1 MSVVKLLKNGKSIL
15 DYLLLCL
22 WHKQTQKVNTTITA
36 LDSNLQSREIFESKY
51 LGHRKTCRR
60 RTCWKSQI
68 KTTEQYTGNLQSSPH
83 FQRTSDFCEQIRQ
96 KNKEFAST
104 KIITIRSWD
113 GCYHFIITAIFF
125 LSFCLFFP
133 SRFVSISLSYYSL
146 FLYVYC
152 SFFSRL
158 ICMFSP
164 LCH

>member
-1 MSVVKLLKNGKSIL
+1 MGENHILPLFLFFRITLIFLTASRLTLKKKKNLSVVKLLKNGKSIL

-83 FQRTSDFCEQIRQ
+83 FQRTSDFCEQIKQ
-96 KNKEFAST
+96 KDKEFAST
-104 KIITIRSWD
+104 KIITIRS
-113 GCYHFIITAIFF
+113 
-125 LSFCLFFP
+125 
-133 SRFVSISLSYYSL
+133 
-146 FLYVYC
+146 
-152 SFFSRL
+152 
-158 ICMFSP
+158 
-164 LCH
+164 

>member
-1 MSVVKLLKNGKSIL
+1 MGENHILPLFLFFRITLIFLTAPRLTFKKKKKKLSVVKLLKNGKSIL

-83 FQRTSDFCEQIRQ
+83 FQRTSDFCEQIKQ
-96 KNKEFAST
+96 KDKEFAST
-104 KIITIRSWD
+104 KIITIRS
-113 GCYHFIITAIFF
+113 
-125 LSFCLFFP
+125 
-133 SRFVSISLSYYSL
+133 
-146 FLYVYC
+146 
-152 SFFSRL
+152 
-158 ICMFSP
+158 
-164 LCH
+164 

>member
-1 MSVVKLLKNGKSIL
+1 MGENHILPLFLFFRIALIFLTAPRLTLKKNLSVVKLLKNGKSIL

-83 FQRTSDFCEQIRQ
+83 FQRTSDFCEQIKQ
-96 KNKEFAST
+96 KDKEFAST
-104 KIITIRSWD
+104 KIITIRS
-113 GCYHFIITAIFF
+113 
-125 LSFCLFFP
+125 
-133 SRFVSISLSYYSL
+133 
-146 FLYVYC
+146 
-152 SFFSRL
+152 
-158 ICMFSP
+158 
-164 LCH
+164 

>member
-1 MSVVKLLKNGKSIL
+1 MGENHILPLFLFFRITLIFLTAPRLTLKKKKNLSVVKLLKNGKSIL

-83 FQRTSDFCEQIRQ
+83 FQRTSDFCEEIKQ
-96 KNKEFAST
+96 KDKEFAST
-104 KIITIRSWD
+104 KIITIRS
-113 GCYHFIITAIFF
+113 
-125 LSFCLFFP
+125 
-133 SRFVSISLSYYSL
+133 
-146 FLYVYC
+146 
-152 SFFSRL
+152 
-158 ICMFSP
+158 
-164 LCH
+164 

>member
-1 MSVVKLLKNGKSIL
+1 MGENHILPLFLFFRITLIFLTAPRLTLKKINNNLSVVKLLKNGKSIL

-83 FQRTSDFCEQIRQ
+83 FQRTSDFCEQIKQ
-96 KNKEFAST
+96 KDKEFAST
-104 KIITIRSWD
+104 KIITIRS
-113 GCYHFIITAIFF
+113 
-125 LSFCLFFP
+125 
-133 SRFVSISLSYYSL
+133 
-146 FLYVYC
+146 
-152 SFFSRL
+152 
-158 ICMFSP
+158 
-164 LCH
+164 

>member
-1 MSVVKLLKNGKSIL
+1 MGENHILPLFLCFRITLIFLTAPRLTLKKINNNLSVVKLLKNGKSIL

-83 FQRTSDFCEQIRQ
+83 FQRTSDFCEQIKQ
-96 KNKEFAST
+96 KDKEFAST
-104 KIITIRSWD
+104 KIITIRS
-113 GCYHFIITAIFF
+113 
-125 LSFCLFFP
+125 
-133 SRFVSISLSYYSL
+133 
-146 FLYVYC
+146 
-152 SFFSRL
+152 
-158 ICMFSP
+158 
-164 LCH
+164 

>member
-1 MSVVKLLKNGKSIL
+1 MAENHILPLFLFFRITLIFLTAPRLTLKKKKKKLSVVKLLKNGKSIL

-83 FQRTSDFCEQIRQ
+83 FQRTSDFCEQIKQ
-96 KNKEFAST
+96 KDKEFAST
-104 KIITIRSWD
+104 KIITIRS
-113 GCYHFIITAIFF
+113 
-125 LSFCLFFP
+125 
-133 SRFVSISLSYYSL
+133 
-146 FLYVYC
+146 
-152 SFFSRL
+152 
-158 ICMFSP
+158 
-164 LCH
+164 

>member
-1 MSVVKLLKNGKSIL
+1 MGENHILPLFLFFRIALIFLTAPRLTFLKKKKNLSVVKLLKNGKSIL

-104 KIITIRSWD
+104 KIITIRS
-113 GCYHFIITAIFF
+113 
-125 LSFCLFFP
+125 
-133 SRFVSISLSYYSL
+133 
-146 FLYVYC
+146 
-152 SFFSRL
+152 
-158 ICMFSP
+158 
-164 LCH
+164 

>member
-1 MSVVKLLKNGKSIL
+1 MGENHILPLFLFFRITLIFLTAPRLTLKKKKLSVVKLLKNGKSIL

-83 FQRTSDFCEQIRQ
+83 FQRTSDFCEQIKQ
-96 KNKEFAST
+96 KDKEFAST
-104 KIITIRSWD
+104 KIITIRS
-113 GCYHFIITAIFF
+113 
-125 LSFCLFFP
+125 
-133 SRFVSISLSYYSL
+133 
-146 FLYVYC
+146 
-152 SFFSRL
+152 
-158 ICMFSP
+158 
-164 LCH
+164 

>member
-1 MSVVKLLKNGKSIL
+1 MGENHILPLFLFFRITLIFLTAPRLTLKKKKNLSVVKLLKNGKSIL

-83 FQRTSDFCEQIRQ
+83 FQRTSDFCEQIKQ
-96 KNKEFAST
+96 KDKEFAST
-104 KIITIRSWD
+104 KIITIRS
-113 GCYHFIITAIFF
+113 
-125 LSFCLFFP
+125 
-133 SRFVSISLSYYSL
+133 
-146 FLYVYC
+146 
-152 SFFSRL
+152 
-158 ICMFSP
+158 
-164 LCH
+164 

>member
-1 MSVVKLLKNGKSIL
+1 MGENHILPLFLFFRITLIFLTAPRLTLKKKKKLSVVKLLKNGKSIL

-83 FQRTSDFCEQIRQ
+83 FQRTSDFCEQIKQ
-96 KNKEFAST
+96 KDKEFAST
-104 KIITIRSWD
+104 KIITIRS
-113 GCYHFIITAIFF
+113 
-125 LSFCLFFP
+125 
-133 SRFVSISLSYYSL
+133 
-146 FLYVYC
+146 
-152 SFFSRL
+152 
-158 ICMFSP
+158 
-164 LCH
+164 

>member
-1 MSVVKLLKNGKSIL
+1 MGENHILPLFLFFRITLIFLTAPRLTLKKKKNLSVVKLLKNGKSIL

-83 FQRTSDFCEQIRQ
+83 FQRTSDFCEQIKQ
-96 KNKEFAST
+96 KDKEFAST
-104 KIITIRSWD
+104 KIITIRSGD

-125 LSFCLFFP
+125 LSFCLFF
-133 SRFVSISLSYYSL
+133 
-146 FLYVYC
+146 
-152 SFFSRL
+152 SF
-158 ICMFSP
+158 
-164 LCH
+164 

>member
-1 MSVVKLLKNGKSIL
+1 MGENHILPLFLFFRIALIFLTAPRLTLKKNLSVVKLLKNGKSIL

-83 FQRTSDFCEQIRQ
+83 FQRTSDFCEQIKQ
-96 KNKEFAST
+96 KDKEFASS
-104 KIITIRSWD
+104 KIITIRS
-113 GCYHFIITAIFF
+113 
-125 LSFCLFFP
+125 
-133 SRFVSISLSYYSL
+133 
-146 FLYVYC
+146 
-152 SFFSRL
+152 
-158 ICMFSP
+158 
-164 LCH
+164 

>member
-1 MSVVKLLKNGKSIL
+1 MGENHILPLFLFFRITLIFLTAPRLTLKKKKKNLSVVKLLKNGKSIL

-83 FQRTSDFCEQIRQ
+83 FQRTSDFCEQIKQ
-96 KNKEFAST
+96 KDKEFAST
-104 KIITIRSWD
+104 KIITIRS
-113 GCYHFIITAIFF
+113 
-125 LSFCLFFP
+125 
-133 SRFVSISLSYYSL
+133 
-146 FLYVYC
+146 
-152 SFFSRL
+152 
-158 ICMFSP
+158 
-164 LCH
+164 

>member
-1 MSVVKLLKNGKSIL
+1 MGENHILPLFLFFRITLIFLTAPRLTFKKKKNLSVVKLLKNGKSIL

-83 FQRTSDFCEQIRQ
+83 FQRTSDFCEQIKQ
-96 KNKEFAST
+96 KDKEFAST
-104 KIITIRSWD
+104 KIITIRS
-113 GCYHFIITAIFF
+113 
-125 LSFCLFFP
+125 
-133 SRFVSISLSYYSL
+133 
-146 FLYVYC
+146 
-152 SFFSRL
+152 
-158 ICMFSP
+158 
-164 LCH
+164 